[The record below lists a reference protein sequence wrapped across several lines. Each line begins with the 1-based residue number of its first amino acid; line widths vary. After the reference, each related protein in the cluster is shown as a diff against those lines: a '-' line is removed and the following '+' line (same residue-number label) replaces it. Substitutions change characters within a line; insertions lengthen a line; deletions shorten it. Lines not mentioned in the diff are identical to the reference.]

1 MRDLDTSIRRRD
13 TYGWGG
19 GGGGRA
25 RDGRKDGYGWK
36 EGWIW
41 MDGVG
46 IVGDLGREKQSDA
59 MPCLLSNVSGGAN
72 AGRITRF

>member
-13 TYGWGG
+13 IYGWGG
-19 GGGGRA
+19 GGQSEGR
-25 RDGRKDGYGWK
+25 K